1 MAMFSAACVGLFCF
15 IRTARFQ
22 PAISSLGRTLEARG
36 GRCAIGEIIA
46 GPYGA
51 PLTSSASGSAAG
63 GLTGCSGASAGD
75 GRYRRSPSPKTL
87 ANYLILR

>member
-1 MAMFSAACVGLFCF
+1 MAMFSAACVGFFCF
-15 IRTARFQ
+15 TRTARFQ

-51 PLTSSASGSAAG
+51 SLMSSASGSAAG

-75 GRYRRSPSPKTL
+75 GRYE
-87 ANYLILR
+87 